1 MVNMPSSSS
10 LYSSHLAA
18 PSIYASMPSVPVAAV
33 PRAAPKDEDY
43 PSLLEGFSTVGL
55 MLWPGKGGE
64 LLVTGFMEGHSAEN
78 CGLETGDIIIKVDD
92 TSVEGMAASV
102 AAERMAGPTGS
113 AVTVTT
119 SRSTKTANSDGSL
132 SITKT
137 THTASITRDVS
148 SDQANK
154 KTQESL
160 ASVIYKISLP
170 CLLLYLSITVFP
182 TVMYGRDPWWK
193 NPGGG
198 WGV

>member
-1 MVNMPSSSS
+1 
-10 LYSSHLAA
+10 
-18 PSIYASMPSVPVAAV
+18 MPSVPVAAV
-33 PRAAPKDEDY
+33 PRAAPKDDDY